1 MIGNKYVRTGCM
13 PVRARNSFDSARG
26 VIYSFKGKPNWG
38 RRDHEFS
45 ELKMPFHNGPPI
57 LPEDTKGPIA
67 G

>member
-1 MIGNKYVRTGCM
+1 M
-13 PVRARNSFDSARG
+13 PVRAENSFDSARG

-38 RRDHEFS
+38 RRDHKFS

-57 LPEDTKGPIA
+57 LPESTKEPIA